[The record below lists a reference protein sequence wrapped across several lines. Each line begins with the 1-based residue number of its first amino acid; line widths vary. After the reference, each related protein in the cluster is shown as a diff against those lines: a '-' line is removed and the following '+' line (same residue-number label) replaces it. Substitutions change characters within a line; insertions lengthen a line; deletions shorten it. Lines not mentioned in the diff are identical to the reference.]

1 MCTSAH
7 YATHLRVTPAHQTD
21 GDVDSASS
29 RRNDAVMAR
38 SPRAWWDWLVIEQQL
53 SPPEDS
59 WVNARVCA
67 TCDTWLVQQS
77 LVDTSAVRL
86 NASGRER
93 TDVIVLADDPDHAW
107 AAWAAQRTPITVRC
121 TCGAVTQLW

>member
-1 MCTSAH
+1 MCTSAR
-7 YATHLRVTPAHQTD
+7 YARHPRVTPAQQTVD
-21 GDVDSASS
+21 DVDTTSL
-29 RRNDAVMAR
+29 RRHDAVMAR
-38 SPRAWWDWLVIEQQL
+38 SPRAWWDWLVIEHQL

-93 TDVIVLADDPDHAW
+93 TDVIVLADDPDQAW
-107 AAWAAQRTPITVRC
+107 YAWAAQRTPITVRC
-121 TCGAVTQLW
+121 TCGTVTQLG

>member
-1 MCTSAH
+1 MT
-7 YATHLRVTPAHQTD
+7 TAHQTV
-21 GDVDSASS
+21 GDVDSTWP
-29 RRNDAVMAR
+29 RRHDAVMAR
-38 SPRAWWDWLVIEQQL
+38 SPRAWWDWLVIEHQL

-67 TCDTWLVQQS
+67 NCDSWLVQQS

-93 TDVIVLADDPDHAW
+93 TDVIVVADDPDQAWYAW
-107 AAWAAQRTPITVRC
+107 AEQRTPISVRC
-121 TCGAVTQLW
+121 TCGTVTQLW

>member
-7 YATHLRVTPAHQTD
+7 SVRHPRVTTAHQSV
-21 GDVDSASS
+21 GGVDSASLC
-29 RRNDAVMAR
+29 RHDAGMAR
-38 SPRAWWDWLVIEQQL
+38 SPRVWWDWLVIEHQL

-67 TCDTWLVQQS
+67 DCDSWLVQQS

-93 TDVIVLADDPDHAW
+93 TDVVVLADNPDQAW
-107 AAWAAQRTPITVRC
+107 CAWAAQRTPITVRC
-121 TCGAVTQLW
+121 TCGAETTIQ